1 MGDILKTYGLMREFG
16 PLIAVN
22 NVDLTAEEGKVTGVI
37 GPNGSG
43 KTTLFNL
50 LSGYYPVTSG
60 QIIYEDT
67 DITALP
73 AHERVARGISRSFQL
88 VSIFP
93 RLKVWEN
100 LLLPTMRFK
109 DKKDRTGLKFYFRFT
124 DNEETRKDCND
135 ALKVVGLEN
144 KANLMAGELAYGE
157 QRLLELA
164 ITIALQPKVIL
175 LDEPFAGLG
184 DVEITFVL
192 EVLNEI
198 KKHMTMVIID
208 HKISKIIDLVEHLYV
223 MNRGSIICQGEP
235 QQVIADPEV
244 RKCYWGEAC

>member
-1 MGDILKTYGLMREFG
+1 M
-16 PLIAVN
+16 N
-22 NVDLTAEEGKVTGVI
+22 NVNLTAEEGRVTGVI

-50 LSGYYPVTSG
+50 LSGFFPATAG
-60 QIIYEDT
+60 QIVYEDI
-67 DITALP
+67 DITSLP
-73 AHERVARGISRSFQL
+73 AHERVVKGISRSFQL

-109 DKKDRTGLKFYFRFT
+109 EKKERTGLKFYFRFT
-124 DNEETRKDCND
+124 DNKETRKDCND
-135 ALKVVGLEN
+135 ALKVAGLEK
-144 KANLMAGELAYGE
+144 KANLMAGELAYGD

-164 ITIALQPKVIL
+164 ITIALKPKLIL
-175 LDEPFAGLG
+175 LDEPFSGLG
-184 DVEITFVL
+184 DVEISFVL
-192 EVLNEI
+192 DVLNEI
-198 KKHMTMVIID
+198 KKNMTMIIID
-208 HKISKIIDLVEHLYV
+208 HKISKIIDLAEHLYV
-223 MNRGSIICQGEP
+223 MNLGSIICQGEP